1 LQAKATAGVFR
12 FVRMQSVLMLPGC
25 CHSCTPIAHPALVVI
40 FLNSNNKKR
49 KCKMYPK
56 FTLTYINISTLYVHK
71 SISAQE
77 PCICTQEKRNVD
89 IHPHTRIHIYT
100 IHTYKFIHNTYMH
113 IYKCVYRMQS
123 VLILPACCRSSTH
136 VAKHCTDNPC
146 VTCSRSLC
154 GFIFEKHR
162 TSRKSALYKEPCIR
176 KITRHLRKR
185 VLYLCTKEMQHK
197 YINRDKQT
205 LGSMCPPQHIYAHML
220 LKHTV
225 CSLCKC
231 CPHTFIVLLLMFSLF
246 THARRRSKQQQRQ
259 QQQQQQW

>member
-1 LQAKATAGVFR
+1 MKCAPSLLWPTSKI
-12 FVRMQSVLMLPGC
+12 
-25 CHSCTPIAHPALVVI
+25 CT
-40 FLNSNNKKR
+40 
-49 KCKMYPK
+49 
-56 FTLTYINISTLYVHK
+56 INVDE
-71 SISAQE
+71 SICAQE
-77 PCICTQEKRNVD
+77 PCICAQEKHSVD
-89 IHPHTRIHIYT
+89 THAHASIHIYT
-100 IHTYKFIHNTYMH
+100 IHTYKCVHHKYIHL
-113 IYKCVYRMQS
+113 YKSVYHMKS
-123 VLILPACCRSSTH
+123 VLILPACCHSSTH
-136 VAKHCTDNPC
+136 VSKHCADNPFVAC
-146 VTCSRSLC
+146 LRSLC
-154 GFIFEKHR
+154 AFIFEKHR

-176 KITRHLRKR
+176 KRTRHLRKR

-259 QQQQQQW
+259 QQQQQQWWV